1 MVLKEETIREVKY
14 TLEEAEILESGL
26 SGYDAMRVQKNAS
39 RMSGIP
45 IKWVKEVYSK
55 EMNR

>member
-14 TLEEAEILESGL
+14 ALEEAEILESGL
-26 SGYDAMRVQKNAS
+26 SGYDPVRVQKNAS

-45 IKWVKEVYSK
+45 FKWVKEVYSK
-55 EMNR
+55 DTNR